1 MMKNTFIPN
10 WYIDKKNKI
19 GNKKIKICIM
29 VTIILNIVLLSLIFN
44 TYHGVSGIK
53 GKIAHQK
60 MNINV
65 PKGVKGTEVVKKD
78 TTSIELYSKL
88 SKFLVQNNLN
98 CKNIIITKTNL
109 EMEIEVKSYD
119 EYIVAIEC
127 IENNYSIKKLTSN
140 NKNKGNFNFEV
151 IIEV

>member
-44 TYHGVSGIK
+44 TYHGVSSIK